1 MEKLEEAHISWK
13 DINTGVRIYFMK
25 FEYQKE
31 AFVLI
36 SGENIFVLPVEIH
49 TA

>member
-13 DINTGVRIYFMK
+13 DININQNTFYEIWIS
-25 FEYQKE
+25 KE

-36 SGENIFVLPVEIH
+36 SGENMFVLPVEIH